1 MYQLEPC
8 KRNKFSPTT
17 LTMFWQRFDLFLE
30 LGRGKTCDLIPWSN
44 LKHTITRCQTRLPYT
59 NHETNLSF
67 KPAQNFN
74 ILYKYIWVGYEEILS
89 ERGFLKQLQDT
100 FTTPMGLV
108 ISEFAGGKMTI
119 SLGIITEPNRCDVF
133 FSRLTE
139 PHSNKLPV
147 CFFVK
152 TSPIEMTRRNTSHT
166 HCSSFDYLYG
176 WLLPPQI
183 DHLPAPP
190 QILNPKMHKS
200 FNLPGIPRK
209 WSQQLL
215 PASFLFLSDEDRQVG
230 VSSPCRLW
238 KFRFSSGSGIWWLL
252 GDENHLL
259 RTLALAVRLKEH
271 FGTAVMMMTMMRITS
286 QTKHLRFT
294 KVH

>member
-1 MYQLEPC
+1 MFFFFASNRTSFQLT
-8 KRNKFSPTT
+8 S
-17 LTMFWQRFDLFLE
+17 
-30 LGRGKTCDLIPWSN
+30 S
-44 LKHTITRCQTRLPYT
+44 
-59 NHETNLSF
+59 
-67 KPAQNFN
+67 
-74 ILYKYIWVGYEEILS
+74 
-89 ERGFLKQLQDT
+89 
-100 FTTPMGLV
+100 
-108 ISEFAGGKMTI
+108 
-119 SLGIITEPNRCDVF
+119 VF
-133 FSRLTE
+133 FRKNNFSNWDDTE
-139 PHSNKLPV
+139 KHK
-147 CFFVK
+147 
-152 TSPIEMTRRNTSHT
+152 SHT

-183 DHLPAPP
+183 DHLPGPP

-215 PASFLFLSDEDRQVG
+215 PASFLFWDEDRQVG

-238 KFRFSSGSGIWWLL
+238 KFRFSSGSGFWWLL

-259 RTLALAVRLKEH
+259 GPWPWR
-271 FGTAVMMMTMMRITS
+271 FGSRSIFWHSGDDDDDDENTS